1 MAYTNSCSQL
11 SSSDCPAL
19 HEQIE
24 VVSVAFWMLHLK
36 NDATYGS
43 KLRDYAS
50 SQLDTTLL
58 SQVGL

>member
-1 MAYTNSCSQL
+1 
-11 SSSDCPAL
+11 
-19 HEQIE
+19 
-24 VVSVAFWMLHLK
+24 MLHLK